1 MSATLSKQTERQF
14 ERAVVEYA
22 ELNGWLVYHTYDSRR
37 SNPGFPDLV
46 MVHRG
51 ESDTV
56 PRKCRL
62 VFAELK
68 AERGRTS
75 LAQAEWLE
83 ALGRI
88 AAVGGASINWTPKL
102 QVYLWRPSLWPEI
115 EKVLAR

>member
-1 MSATLSKQTERQF
+1 MSPTVLKQTEKQF
-14 ERAVVEYA
+14 QAAVVEYA
-22 ELNGWLVYHTYDSRR
+22 ELNGWLIYHTYDSRR

-51 ESDTV
+51 EGEAV
-56 PRKCRL
+56 PRRCRL

-68 AERGRTS
+68 TERGRTS
-75 LAQAEWLE
+75 LAQAVWLE

-88 AAVGGASINWTPKL
+88 AAVGGACINWTPKL
-102 QVYLWRPSLWPEI
+102 QVYLWRPSSWPEI